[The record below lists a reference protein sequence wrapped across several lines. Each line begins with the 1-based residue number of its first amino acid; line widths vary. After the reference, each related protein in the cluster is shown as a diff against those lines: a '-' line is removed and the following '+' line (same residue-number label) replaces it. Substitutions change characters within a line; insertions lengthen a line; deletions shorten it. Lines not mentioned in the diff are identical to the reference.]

1 MCMTVC
7 VAANLLRSVPQ
18 NWPLALHIQ
27 QARDNGCM
35 CVCVCTV
42 PYWSV
47 ASMQATTLSF
57 GMDQLLHCRR
67 ANLDQMAPLRE
78 SKPGEISQGTTPD
91 TLNI

>member
-35 CVCVCTV
+35 CVCVYCAILV
-42 PYWSV
+42 CGV
-47 ASMQATTLSF
+47 HAS
-57 GMDQLLHCRR
+57 H
-67 ANLDQMAPLRE
+67 
-78 SKPGEISQGTTPD
+78 D
-91 TLNI
+91 TLIWHGSVVALQESQLRPDGPSARE